1 MPKSKGDYSK
11 LFLARV
17 FLYALHHKKTENI
30 FCRIKFLRFTQ
41 GSEKLQKHII
51 SQKMKIIVLGRLIA
65 QMKRFD
71 ALVTTQKTPALCE
84 VPFLKKSRKTAK
96 KWLFL
101 KNGIFFAIFLYFFQN
116 ETSQRVGGFC
126 VVISASFKLS
136 NTLVRWFSFFGW

>member
-71 ALVTTQKTPALCE
+71 ALVTTQKTPALYK
-84 VPFLKKSRKTAK
+84 VPFWKKSRKIAQNNNFSKMTNFVRF
-96 KWLFL
+96 FL
-101 KNGIFFAIFLYFFQN
+101 IF
-116 ETSQRVGGFC
+116 
-126 VVISASFKLS
+126 
-136 NTLVRWFSFFGW
+136 